1 MLSGSDF
8 YFFTPSQTA
17 RNLLF
22 YFTSVGHFFCDFGY
36 RVARENY
43 GNYLL
48 LLVKKG
54 RLSVETGGK
63 KYTVREKEAALID
76 CHLPHVYEAVG
87 FAEFL
92 WIHFDGA
99 DSNRLYLE
107 ITEKIFDG
115 PVFRPEHPIII
126 EEKLKNIISVRRYE
140 QFCSEYEDSLQ
151 IYGLLMSLCGNGMAA
166 LPNGAQDEVRME
178 QVIRYIGEHLSEDL
192 SVGVLADLAGLSE
205 SHFTRKFR
213 QAMSSSPKEY
223 LIRRR
228 MNEAKH
234 LLKTT
239 DFPVKEIAARVGYRS
254 ESHFTNTFTAQNGL
268 SPKRFREFPI

>member
-1 MLSGSDF
+1 
-8 YFFTPSQTA
+8 
-17 RNLLF
+17 
-22 YFTSVGHFFCDFGY
+22 
-36 RVARENY
+36 
-43 GNYLL
+43 
-48 LLVKKG
+48 
-54 RLSVETGGK
+54 
-63 KYTVREKEAALID
+63 
-76 CHLPHVYEAVG
+76 
-87 FAEFL
+87 
-92 WIHFDGA
+92 
-99 DSNRLYLE
+99 
-107 ITEKIFDG
+107 
-115 PVFRPEHPIII
+115 
-126 EEKLKNIISVRRYE
+126 
-140 QFCSEYEDSLQ
+140 
-151 IYGLLMSLCGNGMAA
+151 MSLCGNGMAA

-268 SPKRFREFPI
+268 SPKHFREFPI

>member
-1 MLSGSDF
+1 MLCQQKGVLSGSDF

-76 CHLPHVYEAVG
+76 CHVPHVYEAVG

-99 DSNRLYLE
+99 DSKRLYLE
-107 ITEKIFDG
+107 ITEKVFDG

-166 LPNGAQDEVRME
+166 LPNGVQDEGRMG
-178 QVIRYIGEHLSEDL
+178 QVIRYM
-192 SVGVLADLAGLSE
+192 
-205 SHFTRKFR
+205 
-213 QAMSSSPKEY
+213 MSIY
-223 LIRRR
+223 QRICRWACWRILQ
-228 MNEAKH
+228 
-234 LLKTT
+234 
-239 DFPVKEIAARVGYRS
+239 G
-254 ESHFTNTFTAQNGL
+254 
-268 SPKRFREFPI
+268 